1 MMNIDTVKNK
11 IFEHWQQ
18 LDFENRLYALFFL
31 VVCPV
36 VKLWLWVGERYPQA
50 MLPGFFIVLASS
62 YLAVFLTQVKKG
74 KRG

>member
-1 MMNIDTVKNK
+1 MNIDTVKNK